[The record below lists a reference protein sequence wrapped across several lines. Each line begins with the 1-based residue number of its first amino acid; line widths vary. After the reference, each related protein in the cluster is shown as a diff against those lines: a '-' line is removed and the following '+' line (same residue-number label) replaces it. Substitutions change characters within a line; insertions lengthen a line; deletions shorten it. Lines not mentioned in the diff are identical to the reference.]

1 MTLNVSGFLGA
12 AVWHNTYNSRRV
24 ASISRHVVLIPS
36 PNDGRCCSPNK
47 VLVRFKSDLTTCW
60 IKCVTSDYLTGCIFG
75 IDLGF
80 LAYGTI
86 YYKA

>member
-12 AVWHNTYNSRRV
+12 AVWHNAYNSRSV
-24 ASISRHVVLIPS
+24 ASISCHVVLIPS
-36 PNDGRCCSPNK
+36 PNDSRCGGPNK

-80 LAYGTI
+80 FAYCTI